1 MKITLLVVGKTNDP
15 HFIAGIEEYAKRIR
29 HYLPFDI
36 EVIPELRNTKSLS
49 EEQQKEKEADLLL
62 KAFQPGDHIV
72 LLDEH
77 GREHR
82 SVEFAAWMEKRMA
95 AGLKRMVFVVG
106 GPYGFSPRIYEKA
119 NEKVSLSRMTFS
131 HQMIR
136 LIFTE
141 QIYRAMTIINGE
153 PYHHEYPFQ
162 ADIHSGKRHSKSSV
176 TGKWS
181 LYPPLYNGP

>member
-106 GPYGFSPRIYEKA
+106 GPLRFLTTHLCKSKRKGIAFAHDFLASNDPSDFHRT
-119 NEKVSLSRMTFS
+119 NLSGHDH
-131 HQMIR
+131 HQR
-136 LIFTE
+136 
-141 QIYRAMTIINGE
+141 
-153 PYHHEYPFQ
+153 
-162 ADIHSGKRHSKSSV
+162 
-176 TGKWS
+176 
-181 LYPPLYNGP
+181 